1 MLAFVAA
8 AAAIQPVTTQSATKS
23 ETIFGCEYFKTD
35 REAADGWVHQVDIRM
50 VERADATWTVERGK
64 EAPII
69 ATPFPAQFGSVG
81 HSVSLRWKDARGHQ
95 RTAYISFSD
104 AKLPDGMQVFW
115 LNFDRPSLWK
125 APGYF
130 CQSMGDDP
138 AEVAGMKVRS
148 SRTLWELVRTPL

>member
-1 MLAFVAA
+1 MITLAFVSA
-8 AAAIQPVTTQSATKS
+8 AAAIQPRTTQSATKS

-35 REAADGWVHQVDIRM
+35 REAADGWVHQVDLRI
-50 VERADATWTVERGK
+50 VERGDGTWTVEDGK
-64 EAPII
+64 EAPAI
-69 ATPFPAQFGSVG
+69 ATPFPAKIGSVG
-81 HSVSLRWKDARGHQ
+81 RSLGLRWKNARVRQ
-95 RTAYISFSD
+95 KTAYISFSD

-138 AEVAGMKVRS
+138 AEAGMKLGSNPHPRGAH
-148 SRTLWELVRTPL
+148 